1 MITNSSLRKLV
12 DIIAHSKRNIF
23 PVIDDDQQLLG
34 VIALEDI
41 REIMF
46 NNSLYDD
53 TSVNQLMRP
62 PQVVADIGEDMSSVM
77 EKFDKST
84 VWNIPVLDN
93 GKYVGFIS
101 KSNIFSK
108 YRNRLKG

>member
-1 MITNSSLRKLV
+1 
-12 DIIAHSKRNIF
+12 
-23 PVIDDDQQLLG
+23 VIDSDQQLLG

-46 NNSLYDD
+46 NNSLYDE

-62 PQVVADIGEDMSSVM
+62 PQVVASIDEEMSSVM

-108 YRNRLKG
+108 YRKRLKS